1 MRPSG
6 AIVLG
11 ILAAVVALLAAPA
24 AAQGPI
30 FGTITGPNALAPGQ
44 VSAYNLTIGGGPTG
58 AVTYTVS
65 WYLSGPN
72 VAGGK
77 PSASQPMT
85 ATGNRT
91 TFSLNVTAPPAEQ
104 TMSLVV
110 RISAAVGSTY
120 ENTTVEKSIT
130 IITPIVL
137 SATFQNAGTTAAVN
151 VTVRFY
157 VDGVLAGTEKIARLN
172 PGARVTETLNYL
184 PSGLQPGTHQ
194 VRVEADLDGNG
205 VIDPAKGE
213 AVVSSLFYRGTT
225 PLSTAWTILIGIAV
239 FLPVLLL
246 TVALRRRQRA

>member
-1 MRPSG
+1 MRRSG
-6 AIVLG
+6 TIALG
-11 ILAAVVALLAAPA
+11 ILAMVVALLAAPA
-24 AAQGPI
+24 VAQAPI
-30 FGTITGPNALAPGQ
+30 YGTITGPNALAPSQ
-44 VSAYNLTIGGGPTG
+44 VSAYNLTIGGGPTT
-58 AVTYTVS
+58 AVTYTIS
-65 WYLSGPN
+65 WYLTGPN
-72 VAGGK
+72 VANGLPDAAK
-77 PSASQPMT
+77 PTT

-91 TFSLNVTAPPAEQ
+91 TFRLNITAPLAEQ

-110 RISAAVGSTY
+110 RISAAVGTSY
-120 ENTTVEKSIT
+120 ENTTAEKSIDVL
-130 IITPIVL
+130 TPIVL
-137 SATFQNAGTTAAVN
+137 SATFQNAGTTAALN

-172 PGARVTETLNYL
+172 PGAQVTETLNYL

-213 AVVSSLFYRGTT
+213 VVVSSLFYRGTA
-225 PLSTAWTILIGIAV
+225 PLSTAWTVVIGIAV